1 MLAAEGSRAA
11 DGGVEAAQG
20 IKVGSPASRGPV
32 MGLLPAPGFG
42 KQVGRL
48 SGSPLPGPA
57 SQSVERLKE
66 MIKAGMNIARL
77 NFSHGSHEVR
87 GGAGPGGRGQGLR
100 GTGSGGGPGD
110 FPLKRPLAGP
120 QYHAQSIANIREAVQ
135 SFATSPL
142 SYRPVAIALDTKGPE
157 IRTGVLRG
165 VRGAGLGGG
174 AGGGGA
180 RGRVSR
186 PLWPRP

>member
-20 IKVGSPASRGPV
+20 IKVGSPASRGAV
-32 MGLLPAPGFG
+32 MGLLPPPPPPRLW
-42 KQVGRL
+42 KEGRL

-87 GGAGPGGRGQGLR
+87 GGAGRGR
-100 GTGSGGGPGD
+100 
-110 FPLKRPLAGP
+110 
-120 QYHAQSIANIREAVQ
+120 V
-135 SFATSPL
+135 
-142 SYRPVAIALDTKGPE
+142 
-157 IRTGVLRG
+157 
-165 VRGAGLGGG
+165 GG
-174 AGGGGA
+174 AKACAGRGGGGA
-180 RGRVSR
+180 LATF
-186 PLWPRP
+186 P